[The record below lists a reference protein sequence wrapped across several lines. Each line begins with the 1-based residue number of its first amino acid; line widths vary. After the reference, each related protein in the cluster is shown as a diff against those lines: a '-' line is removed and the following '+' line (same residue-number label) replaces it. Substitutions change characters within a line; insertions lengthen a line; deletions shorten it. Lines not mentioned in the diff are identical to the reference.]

1 MDAGA
6 DFIVTQLFYDVE
18 RYFKFVKD
26 CHSLGITCPII
37 PGVLQRANCCS
48 LRLSDQCIVQDNLC
62 FAWC

>member
-26 CHSLGITCPII
+26 CHSLGITCPIV
-37 PGVLQRANCCS
+37 PGMLPRANCCCF
-48 LRLSDQCIVQDNLC
+48 LS
-62 FAWC
+62 